1 MRGIEALVKPGTHIR
16 LIFDHHM
23 PCIAKVIVSKGRRVK
38 GGSRATRATRSPH
51 ARGLRLSGDSAA

>member
-16 LIFDHHM
+16 LVFDHHM

-38 GGSRATRATRSPH
+38 GGSWAKPS
-51 ARGLRLSGDSAA
+51 RGLRLSGDSAA

>member
-16 LIFDHHM
+16 LVFDHHM

-38 GGSRATRATRSPH
+38 GGSRATRPPEALTRVTTE
-51 ARGLRLSGDSAA
+51 RR